1 MYEKEVG
8 LIQGLIKDI
17 DRISLDYLEIIDPIR
32 NRSDVIIKRIFGDS
46 SDYYKYFNEII
57 FPKFPKQKKYASF
70 HSIYNSFIAI
80 ELEKAKTELI
90 YLLNTMIK
98 DLELK
103 EKFYALDFVEKEW
116 LPEDILSKGKDMSQ
130 YYILVYFIENSLRIF
145 IDKICTDKYGENFIK
160 KN

>member
-1 MYEKEVG
+1 
-8 LIQGLIKDI
+8 
-17 DRISLDYLEIIDPIR
+17 
-32 NRSDVIIKRIFGDS
+32 
-46 SDYYKYFNEII
+46 
-57 FPKFPKQKKYASF
+57 
-70 HSIYNSFIAI
+70 
-80 ELEKAKTELI
+80 
-90 YLLNTMIK
+90 MIK

-160 KN
+160 KINISVDLSHKIGDRKSKEKNINGYQ